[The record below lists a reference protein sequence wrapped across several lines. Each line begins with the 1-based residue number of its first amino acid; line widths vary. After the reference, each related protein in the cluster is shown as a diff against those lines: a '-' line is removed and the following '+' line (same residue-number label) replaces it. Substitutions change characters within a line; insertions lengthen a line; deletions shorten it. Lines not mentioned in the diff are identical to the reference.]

1 MSNTL
6 FNLPIPAVVAVVTRG
21 EEVLL
26 VRRGKSPTKGRWGF
40 PGGKIEFGESIKV
53 AAIRELKEE
62 TGIDGRADKIL
73 STFDV
78 FNYNSNDEI
87 QQHFI
92 LIAVLCQWLGGDVK
106 ASSDAADARWFP
118 IDELKESAPDLIT
131 DVIHFIKKAQQN

>member
-6 FNLPIPAVVAVVTRG
+6 FNLPIPAVVAVVIRG

-26 VRRGKSPTKGRWGF
+26 VRRGKSPNKGRWGF